1 MRRRARDWRGLD
13 RDEPYTDVSI
23 VISWA
28 QAAGSVADRPLPD
41 ACLTAHTTDS
51 PSRPRPQ
58 LRAPYYRSTRSRSET
73 PSTESAPARSH
84 AEGFQAIDAVPSNQ
98 KRNRSSPCDPRACAR
113 RPSVTRCLW
122 DSGNCALHR
131 FTRSRFMA
139 TVRGVSVKLLRARP
153 RVLGL
158 SSDFRAPRPRC
169 IRSVS
174 THPSSRPREPV
185 TSCDPEPLRSL
196 RFVLTPPGLEA
207 PWAASPCLRHCCRK
221 NREACTGRLGPAD
234 A

>member
-1 MRRRARDWRGLD
+1 
-13 RDEPYTDVSI
+13 
-23 VISWA
+23 
-28 QAAGSVADRPLPD
+28 
-41 ACLTAHTTDS
+41 
-51 PSRPRPQ
+51 
-58 LRAPYYRSTRSRSET
+58 
-73 PSTESAPARSH
+73 
-84 AEGFQAIDAVPSNQ
+84 
-98 KRNRSSPCDPRACAR
+98 
-113 RPSVTRCLW
+113 
-122 DSGNCALHR
+122 
-131 FTRSRFMA
+131 MA

-169 IRSVS
+169 IRPVS

-234 A
+234 ARGRGNARFTTRVFASANRCERTRCLLGIRRRHGSITPLTLRHPSRFSDSRFDASLRFFRLRPRPFPPPAP